1 MFWSCYFYRT
11 TVFLFVCFL
20 YGCGFLSGEKKIG
33 YDIFCMRVRLLS
45 GQVFSHFRELWL
57 ARSHSG
63 GVTSGVCAAP
73 NLSQAMAP
81 GEVRWLLG
89 IGCRGSVENSELGA
103 AALLKAVWWDLRLAS
118 LLTHLLWSPC
128 VIGRTII
135 FSCCDLFFFPRLIS
149 AVGDWMSTIVPH
161 MVWL

>member
-1 MFWSCYFYRT
+1 
-11 TVFLFVCFL
+11 VLFLSHHCVFVCLFFVRL
-20 YGCGFLSGEKKIG
+20 RISQRRKK
-33 YDIFCMRVRLLS
+33 DRVRYFAC
-45 GQVFSHFRELWL
+45 VFDYYPD
-57 ARSHSG
+57 RSSPIFVNFGSRGVNSG

-103 AALLKAVWWDLRLAS
+103 AALLKAVCWDLRLAS
-118 LLTHLLWSPC
+118 LLTHLLWSPY